1 MTYIQCL
8 KVKDLVKVKDLTP
21 SLNAQTEV
29 QCTHPPLPIWEPDQ
43 GGKIKNNL
51 GINSEI
57 YDTKPRKSEKNIFPE
72 YELENQILTET
83 TWAKSD

>member
-1 MTYIQCL
+1 M
-8 KVKDLVKVKDLTP
+8 
-21 SLNAQTEV
+21 
-29 QCTHPPLPIWEPDQ
+29 WEPDQ

-57 YDTKPRKSEKNIFPE
+57 YDTKPRKSEKNIFPD

-83 TWAKSD
+83 TWTKSD

>member
-1 MTYIQCL
+1 M
-8 KVKDLVKVKDLTP
+8 
-21 SLNAQTEV
+21 
-29 QCTHPPLPIWEPDQ
+29 WEPDQ

-83 TWAKSD
+83 TWAKSDWGLESLRQDKPYLERHYSVE

>member
-1 MTYIQCL
+1 MPVRLY
-8 KVKDLVKVKDLTP
+8 VKDLTP

-29 QCTHPPLPIWEPDQ
+29 QCTNPLLPMWEPDQ

-57 YDTKPRKSEKNIFPE
+57 YNTIPRKSEKNIFPE

-83 TWAKSD
+83 TWTKSD